1 MLKTY
6 GLHRYVTLLWSFS
19 PNTKCKKTC
28 AFMGYAS
35 ARLEEAHSD
44 DVREPLPGLGEE
56 ALLSLSGTG
65 DRGGGL
71 GSIEK
76 YNCLRECAYAG

>member
-1 MLKTY
+1 ME
-6 GLHRYVTLLWSFS
+6 GFWSFS

-44 DVREPLPGLGEE
+44 NVCESLPGLGEE
-56 ALLSLSGTG
+56 ALLSLSRTG
-65 DRGGGL
+65 DTEVRV
-71 GSIEK
+71 
-76 YNCLRECAYAG
+76 